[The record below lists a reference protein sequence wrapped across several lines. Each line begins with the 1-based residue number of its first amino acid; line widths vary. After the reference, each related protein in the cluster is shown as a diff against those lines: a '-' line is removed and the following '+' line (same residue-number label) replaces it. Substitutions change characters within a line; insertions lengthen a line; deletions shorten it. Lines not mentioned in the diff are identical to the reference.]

1 MTMATTAKGRIRV
14 GHVEVPDYWV
24 DLHANTSMTV
34 NDIITRSGMKPR
46 DGSDVNCYLAH
57 DGAQIT
63 GLVDPGQTVL
73 VGASAPNMKVPISR
87 RISPREHLFYVKW
100 ERKIGGDGLSIGSG
114 WVGEGCTLWVPGM
127 EGRLASR
134 HKRAVEITR
143 EVNANGK
150 MHAQGYTF
158 LDSDTPYMPG
168 DLARI
173 TTSGEGAF
181 RLYDPET
188 GRLSIPVRIIHED
201 RSEDGG
207 RMTFRDAKIKEIDY
221 GSRFLWGIRIL
232 GFDSESRVALAFVE
246 EDLTW

>member
-1 MTMATTAKGRIRV
+1 MESVTSTKIRV

-24 DLHANTSMTV
+24 DLFADSSMTV
-34 NDIITRSGMKPR
+34 NDVITRSGMKPR
-46 DGSDVNCYLAH
+46 DGSPVNCYLAPE
-57 DGAQIT
+57 GALVT
-63 GLVDPGQTVL
+63 GDVDPGQTVL
-73 VGASAPNMKVPISR
+73 VGASAPNVKVPINR

-100 ERKIGGDGLSIGSG
+100 ERKIGSDGMSIGSG
-114 WVGEGCTLWVPGM
+114 FLGDGCTLWVPGM

-158 LDSDTPYMPG
+158 LNSETPYMPG

-173 TTSGEGAF
+173 TTSGEDAF

-188 GRLSIPVRIIHED
+188 GLLSIPVRIIHED
-201 RSEDGG
+201 RSENGD
-207 RMTFRDAKIKEIDY
+207 RMTFRAAKHKEVDY
-221 GSRFLWGIRIL
+221 GPRFLWGIRIL
-232 GFDSESRVALAFVE
+232 GFDTERRSALAFVE